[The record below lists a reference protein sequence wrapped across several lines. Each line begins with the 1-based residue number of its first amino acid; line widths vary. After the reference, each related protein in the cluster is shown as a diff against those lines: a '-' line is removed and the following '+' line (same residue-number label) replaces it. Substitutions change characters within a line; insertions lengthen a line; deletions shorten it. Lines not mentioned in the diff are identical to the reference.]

1 MFISKQYCH
10 SAIEIGNVFDTLQK
24 VKQRAFL
31 GLSNG
36 NHEERTPFVIFHSNC
51 IEMPD
56 QKGYGIFPTISRCVC
71 VLCLVSLWA
80 EKISEKSMQLW
91 KFVQLDQLTENSR
104 RCRVNRICVCVC
116 VCVCM
121 CVCVRMYVCVCM
133 YVCVGNMVQYGSE

>member
-1 MFISKQYCH
+1 
-10 SAIEIGNVFDTLQK
+10 
-24 VKQRAFL
+24 
-31 GLSNG
+31 
-36 NHEERTPFVIFHSNC
+36 
-51 IEMPD
+51 
-56 QKGYGIFPTISRCVC
+56 
-71 VLCLVSLWA
+71 LCLVSLWA

-133 YVCVGNMVQYGSE
+133 YVCVYVRIRMCVDVCTFVSILRVLARMHGPVFYLLAFFACVRACVCVCLHSTTVLS